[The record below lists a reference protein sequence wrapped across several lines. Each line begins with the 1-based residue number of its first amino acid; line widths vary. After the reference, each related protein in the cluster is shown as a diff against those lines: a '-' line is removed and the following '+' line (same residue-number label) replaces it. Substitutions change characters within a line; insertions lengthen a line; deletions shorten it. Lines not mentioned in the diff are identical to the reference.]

1 MPELKVVELFCG
13 IGGFHEEWFFK
24 NWLFSIISRSFWSK
38 HAQNDHFIWKNLKK
52 GLIKAKNDL
61 KGLPTELEFE
71 ILSAVD
77 INNNVLGCY
86 RLNNRKIE
94 DRVKNADCTAYEWEK
109 VAGYNTLVCSP
120 PCQESLKI
128 VAQFNSRALF
138 CAIFVPSLAT
148 SSRARIFLNWAYFWT
163 VEAI

>member
-1 MPELKVVELFCG
+1 MELEDFTR
-13 IGGFHEEWFFK
+13 
-24 NWLFSIISRSFWSK
+24 NDFSKFGHFDRKIDNFYFENCQKRAISLKS
-38 HAQNDHFIWKNLKK
+38 HKK

-109 VAGYNTLVCSP
+109 VPGYNTLVCSP
-120 PCQESLKI
+120 PCQEK
-128 VAQFNSRALF
+128 F
-138 CAIFVPSLAT
+138 
-148 SSRARIFLNWAYFWT
+148 
-163 VEAI
+163 

>member
-1 MPELKVVELFCG
+1 MRNDFSKIAHFDQKIDHFYFENCQNRLK
-13 IGGFHEEWFFK
+13 IDQFHFK
-24 NWLFSIISRSFWSK
+24 N
-38 HAQNDHFIWKNLKK
+38 HKK

-120 PCQESLKI
+120 PCQESFK
-128 VAQFNSRALF
+128 NS
-138 CAIFVPSLAT
+138 CPI
-148 SSRARIFLNWAYFWT
+148 
-163 VEAI
+163 

>member
-1 MPELKVVELFCG
+1 MRNDFSKIGHFRSKTRKFCSEIVNFIFSHYPFRLKMT
-13 IGGFHEEWFFK
+13 
-24 NWLFSIISRSFWSK
+24 N
-38 HAQNDHFIWKNLKK
+38 FIWKIIKK

-109 VAGYNTLVCSP
+109 VDGYNTLVCSP
-120 PCQESLKI
+120 PCQESLKLR
-128 VAQFNSRALF
+128 SR
-138 CAIFVPSLAT
+138 PT
-148 SSRARIFLNWAYFWT
+148 SSITRSVSMISASHVRPVDADC
-163 VEAI
+163 VDRV

>member
-1 MPELKVVELFCG
+1 MTKIDQFRLEN
-13 IGGFHEEWFFK
+13 H
-24 NWLFSIISRSFWSK
+24 
-38 HAQNDHFIWKNLKK
+38 KK

-120 PCQESLKI
+120 PCQESLLL
-128 VAQFNSRALF
+128 VAQFKGRPRPF
-138 CAIFVPSLAT
+138 
-148 SSRARIFLNWAYFWT
+148 YFWNQCRK
-163 VEAI
+163 EADPT

>member
-1 MPELKVVELFCG
+1 MT
-13 IGGFHEEWFFK
+13 
-24 NWLFSIISRSFWSK
+24 ISFEKSY
-38 HAQNDHFIWKNLKK
+38 KK

-120 PCQESLKI
+120 PCQESLEI
-128 VAQFNSRALF
+128 ATQFNSRALL
-138 CAIFVPSLAT
+138 CDIFAPV
-148 SSRARIFLNWAYFWT
+148 
-163 VEAI
+163 

>member
-1 MPELKVVELFCG
+1 M
-13 IGGFHEEWFFK
+13 
-24 NWLFSIISRSFWSK
+24 
-38 HAQNDHFIWKNLKK
+38 
-52 GLIKAKNDL
+52 

-109 VAGYNTLVCSP
+109 VQGYNTLVCSP
-120 PCQESLKI
+120 PCQESFKKSEFR
-128 VAQFNSRALF
+128 AQNRHFGPEFGQR
-138 CAIFVPSLAT
+138 P
-148 SSRARIFLNWAYFWT
+148 FWYQK
-163 VEAI
+163 

>member
-1 MPELKVVELFCG
+1 MVIFDLKLEY
-13 IGGFHEEWFFK
+13 
-24 NWLFSIISRSFWSK
+24 FWRKST
-38 HAQNDHFIWKNLKK
+38 NFIWKNHKK

-120 PCQESLKI
+120 PCQESLLL
-128 VAQFNSRALF
+128 VPQFKERPKPFFMKSMLEKGGSDIERLWNLF
-138 CAIFVPSLAT
+138 FNDEFLD
-148 SSRARIFLNWAYFWT
+148 RLRI
-163 VEAI
+163 I

>member
-1 MPELKVVELFCG
+1 M
-13 IGGFHEEWFFK
+13 K
-24 NWLFSIISRSFWSK
+24 N
-38 HAQNDHFIWKNLKK
+38 HKK

-109 VAGYNTLVCSP
+109 VEGYNTLVCSP
-120 PCQESLKI
+120 PCQESFKKFET
-128 VAQFNSRALF
+128 AHFW
-138 CAIFVPSLAT
+138 AIFVE
-148 SSRARIFLNWAYFWT
+148 NWPKNDYKL
-163 VEAI
+163 

>member
-1 MPELKVVELFCG
+1 M
-13 IGGFHEEWFFK
+13 K
-24 NWLFSIISRSFWSK
+24 N
-38 HAQNDHFIWKNLKK
+38 HKK

-120 PCQESLKI
+120 PCQEILEIISGSTSCLTNNFCRFLGRPTSKITLLLK
-128 VAQFNSRALF
+128 L
-138 CAIFVPSLAT
+138 
-148 SSRARIFLNWAYFWT
+148 
-163 VEAI
+163 

>member
-1 MPELKVVELFCG
+1 M
-13 IGGFHEEWFFK
+13 
-24 NWLFSIISRSFWSK
+24 
-38 HAQNDHFIWKNLKK
+38 
-52 GLIKAKNDL
+52 

-109 VAGYNTLVCSP
+109 VEGYNTLVCSP

-128 VAQFNSRALF
+128 LTAHFRRKLVR
-138 CAIFVPSLAT
+138 T
-148 SSRARIFLNWAYFWT
+148 
-163 VEAI
+163 

>member
-1 MPELKVVELFCG
+1 MR
-13 IGGFHEEWFFK
+13 
-24 NWLFSIISRSFWSK
+24 NDFSKIAHFRSYTRIFLTK
-38 HAQNDHFIWKNLKK
+38 IDQFRLENHKK

-120 PCQESLKI
+120 PCQESLLL
-128 VAQFNSRALF
+128 VAQFKGRPRPF
-138 CAIFVPSLAT
+138 
-148 SSRARIFLNWAYFWT
+148 YF
-163 VEAI
+163 

>member
-1 MPELKVVELFCG
+1 MKIAK
-13 IGGFHEEWFFK
+13 IG
-24 NWLFSIISRSFWSK
+24 SK
-38 HAQNDHFIWKNLKK
+38 STNFIWKIIKK

-138 CAIFVPSLAT
+138 GDIFAPAWAS

-163 VEAI
+163 VKAL